1 MKEVPFS
8 IMNTK
13 NKTIKD
19 MINKLEKL
27 KGKTKLEFHQDF
39 IKYYDAMN
47 YLRTSGNLHFEE
59 DPFSINAKNVAFI
72 MHEALLRKLFP
83 TKPQS
88 KKKNINYFDL
98 YYTIILNLSNEGE
111 N

>member
-1 MKEVPFS
+1 MKEIPFS
-8 IMNTK
+8 MMNTK

-27 KGKTKLEFHQDF
+27 KGKTKLEFQQDF

-47 YLRTSGNLHFEE
+47 YLRTSLQFEE
-59 DPFSINAKNVAFI
+59 DPFSINAKDVAFL
-72 MHEALLRKLFP
+72 MHEALLRKLFQ
-83 TKPQS
+83 TIPQS